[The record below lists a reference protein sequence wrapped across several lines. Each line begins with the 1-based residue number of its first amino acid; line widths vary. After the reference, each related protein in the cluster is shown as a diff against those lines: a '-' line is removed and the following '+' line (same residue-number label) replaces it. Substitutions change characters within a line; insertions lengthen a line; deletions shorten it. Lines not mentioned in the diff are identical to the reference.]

1 MSMEASFCRD
11 CGASV
16 RPVNDMKC
24 RTCGSETR
32 DDAQFCV
39 GCGTNLISGEASAG
53 TELPIV
59 GFGAAISRGFSN
71 YFTFSGRATRAEYW
85 FWTLFSTLVQGIP
98 LVGWLIG
105 LAVLIPS
112 IAVTSRRLHDIGK
125 SAWWMTVWLP
135 LGGVWVLWF
144 VGFVLEV
151 IGLEESLNPE
161 VEFWEI
167 LGTWLVWA
175 GFLTLASIGVVI
187 WWVIWFVRKGDK
199 GPTKYGPD
207 PRQPTSQ

>member
-1 MSMEASFCRD
+1 
-11 CGASV
+11 
-16 RPVNDMKC
+16 MKYS
-24 RTCGSETR
+24 TCGK
-32 DDAQFCV
+32 DNPDNAQFCRI
-39 GCGTNLISGEASAG
+39 CGTNLISGEVSVG
-53 TELPIV
+53 TELPMV
-59 GFGAAISRGFSN
+59 GFGKAISGGFSN
-71 YFTFSGRATRAEYW
+71 YFQFSGRATRAEYW
-85 FWTLFSTLVQGIP
+85 FWTLFSSLVQGIP
-98 LVGWLIG
+98 LVGWLIS

-125 SAWWMTVWLP
+125 SAWWMTVLLL
-135 LGGVWVLWF
+135 LGGVWVLLS

-167 LGTWLVWA
+167 LGTWLVWV

-187 WWVIWFVRKGDK
+187 WWVVWFVRKGDK

>member
-1 MSMEASFCRD
+1 
-11 CGASV
+11 
-16 RPVNDMKC
+16 MKC
-24 RTCGSETR
+24 PKCGNDNTEN
-32 DDAQFCV
+32 AQFCG
-39 GCGTNLISGEASAG
+39 GCGVSLSGSVVSSSRTETA
-53 TELPIV
+53 ELPMV

-71 YFTFSGRATRAEYW
+71 YFTFSGRATRSEYW
-85 FWTLFSTLVQGIP
+85 FWTLFSTLVQAIP
-98 LVGWLIG
+98 FVGWLIG

-125 SAWWMTVWLP
+125 SAWWMTVLLL
-135 LGGVWVLWF
+135 LGGVWVLLS

-167 LGTWLVWA
+167 LGTWLVWV

-187 WWVIWFVRKGDK
+187 WWVVWFVRKGDK

-207 PRQPTSQ
+207 PRQPTSQQPYKP

>member
-1 MSMEASFCRD
+1 M
-11 CGASV
+11 
-16 RPVNDMKC
+16 
-24 RTCGSETR
+24 
-32 DDAQFCV
+32 
-39 GCGTNLISGEASAG
+39 
-53 TELPIV
+53 V
-59 GFGAAISRGFSN
+59 GFGQAINRGFSN

-85 FWTLFSTLVQGIP
+85 FWTLFNTLVQGIP

-125 SAWWMTVWLP
+125 SAWWMTVWL
-135 LGGVWVLWF
+135 LLAGVWVLWS

-151 IGLEESLNPE
+151 IGLEESRNPE

-167 LGTWLVWA
+167 FGTWLVSA

-187 WWVIWFVRKGDK
+187 WWIVWFVRKGDK
-199 GPTKYGPD
+199 GPNKYGPD
-207 PRQPTSQ
+207 PRQPTSQQP

>member
-1 MSMEASFCRD
+1 
-11 CGASV
+11 
-16 RPVNDMKC
+16 MKC
-24 RTCGSETR
+24 TACGNDNTS
-32 DDAQFCV
+32 DAQFCG
-39 GCGTNLISGEASAG
+39 GCGTNLISGEASVG
-53 TELPIV
+53 TELPMV
-59 GFGAAISRGFSN
+59 GFGEAISRGFRN
-71 YFTFSGRATRAEYW
+71 YFNFSGRATRAEYW

-105 LAVLIPS
+105 FGVLIPS
-112 IAVTSRRLHDIGK
+112 LAVTSRRLHDISK
-125 SAWWMTVWLP
+125 SAWWMTVWLL
-135 LGGVWVLWF
+135 LGGVWMLWS
-144 VGFVLEV
+144 VGFVLKV

-187 WWVIWFVRKGDK
+187 WWVVWFVRKGDK

-207 PRQPTSQ
+207 PRQPTSQQP